1 MGKEAGS
8 LDAGFL
14 RKVRPVLRELGFAS
28 EREALKEQALLLLLS
43 KISRYEA
50 ECAFFEKKYGMS
62 FEEFVKHLEGQGKE
76 DFEKEDDLLDWRFA
90 AETLAELKQ
99 RVQEIERA

>member
-1 MGKEAGS
+1 MGKEAGN
-8 LDAGFL
+8 LDAAFL
-14 RKVRPVLRELGFAS
+14 RKVRPVLREMGFAG
-28 EREALKEQALLLLLS
+28 EREALKEQVLLLLLS

-62 FEEFVKHLEGQGKE
+62 LEEFVKHLESHEKE

-90 AETLAELKQ
+90 SETLDELKQ